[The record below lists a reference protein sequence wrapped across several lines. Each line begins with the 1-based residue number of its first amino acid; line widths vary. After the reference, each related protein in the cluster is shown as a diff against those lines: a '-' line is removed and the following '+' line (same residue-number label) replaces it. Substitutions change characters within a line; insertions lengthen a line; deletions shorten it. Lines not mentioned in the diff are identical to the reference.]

1 MHQKNP
7 ENLDHIKTII
17 DQYDLYFIDLWGV
30 IHNGVKLFDN
40 AINVISK
47 LKELEKKIV
56 LISNAPR
63 TNSSVKIFLEKLN
76 FNCHIIDLLV
86 TSGDL
91 TQKYILNNQDKT
103 FFHLGPKK
111 DHDLFFEIKNL
122 SNKVEESD
130 EIICTGLIHEIGEN
144 IGDYENFFNKC
155 IDLKVK
161 FICANPDE
169 VVSRGN
175 QIEFCAGALAKYYK
189 KLGGQVR
196 YFGKPYIEIYEE
208 AHALI
213 QKETGNVFSK
223 DKILAIGDNLKTD
236 IAGAQNYEIDSVLI
250 LNGIYKDFFR
260 DGNLNFNNLIKSNEI
275 ESVII
280 DKFQYELKW

>member
-1 MHQKNP
+1 MYKKNP

-17 DQYDLYFIDLWGV
+17 DQYEVFFIDLWGV

-47 LKELEKKIV
+47 LKALGKKIV

-91 TQKYILNNQDKT
+91 TQKYILNNQDKI

-122 SNKVEESD
+122 SNKVEEGD
-130 EIICTGLIHEIGEN
+130 EIICTGLINEIGEN
-144 IGDYENFFNKC
+144 IGDYENFFIKC

-196 YFGKPYIEIYEE
+196 YFGKPYVEIYEE
-208 AHALI
+208 AHVLI
-213 QKETGNVFSK
+213 QKEMGNVFSK